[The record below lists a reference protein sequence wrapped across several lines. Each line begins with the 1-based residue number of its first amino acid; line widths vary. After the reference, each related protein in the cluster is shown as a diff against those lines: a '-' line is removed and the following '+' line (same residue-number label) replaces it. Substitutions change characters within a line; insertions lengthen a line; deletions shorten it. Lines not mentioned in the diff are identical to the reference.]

1 MQAET
6 VEPVPPLKLEGV
18 DDVEAAASRKV
29 RGGRRFVEGDRLRG
43 SGPVTQV

>member
-29 RGGRRFVEGDRLRG
+29 RGGRRFVEGNRLRG